1 MMISCINDKLE
12 AHHSLYPS
20 PDDFMFY
27 DKLEA
32 HHSLYPSPDDF
43 MY

>member
-1 MMISCINDKLE
+1 VSPEFNTRFWKTLSKSTMEKIINDKLE
-12 AHHSLYPS
+12 V
-20 PDDFMFY
+20 
-27 DKLEA
+27 